1 MKALLASLPAITRQ
15 HRQFLPTIAAS
26 IRIVQREYAS
36 IPKAAPAA
44 EDQLPLRTGRPRLVI
59 LGTGWAAARLAHDID
74 PKLYDITV
82 VSPRNHMVFTPLL
95 ASTTVGTLEPRS
107 VAVHM
112 NDIQPALS
120 SPSNSLFIAEA
131 QAVDLASRTVTC
143 RSADGVSFSVSY
155 DKLAICTGSQGS
167 TFGIPGVLEHAH
179 FLRDVKQA
187 ESIRQRLI
195 ENLALAGIPGRALPD
210 WQRLLHV
217 VIVGG
222 GPTGVEVA
230 GELTDFISNELRAL
244 YPERARGM
252 RVTLVEARELLG
264 SFDASLREYAA
275 RKLIRRGVV
284 LKKGVVHE
292 VTERD
297 VVLKDGTVLPY
308 GLCIWSTGVGP
319 TPFTLSLPFAKT
331 AVGRIAVDKFMRVL
345 ASPSHHQRRDQE
357 QLLQPPKPQQQ
368 KLSASGATANATSAV
383 SAPSSSTGASPS
395 PDSPAP
401 APALASMPGMLAD
414 ESDTPS
420 TSRLEPVPHVYALGD
435 CCANPDNPLPALA
448 QVAEQQGRYLARILN
463 AAAKGPV
470 YGETTVVQQLAP
482 EFRYRHLGSM
492 ATVGGHSAVLE
503 LGDAQRKQLSLA
515 GFLSWIAWRSAYLT
529 RLGSIQKRLAVAFD
543 WTVTM
548 LFGRDLSRW

>member
-1 MKALLASLPAITRQ
+1 
-15 HRQFLPTIAAS
+15 
-26 IRIVQREYAS
+26 
-36 IPKAAPAA
+36 
-44 EDQLPLRTGRPRLVI
+44 RPRVVI
-59 LGTGWAAARLAHDID
+59 LGSGWAAARLVHDID

-82 VSPRNHMVFTPLL
+82 ISPRNHMVFTPLL

-120 SPSNSLFIAEA
+120 SPSNALYIAEA
-131 QAVDLASRTVTC
+131 QSVDPTSHTVTC
-143 RSADGVSFSVSY
+143 QSADGMSFAVSY

-187 ESIRQRLI
+187 EAIRQRLI
-195 ENLALAGIPGRALPD
+195 ENLALAGIPGRPLD
-210 WQRLLHV
+210 EWQRLLHV

-230 GELTDFISNELRAL
+230 GELTDFISNELRKL
-244 YPERARGM
+244 YPERSRAM

-284 LKKGVVHE
+284 LRKASLRGYRTVRPVQ
-292 VTERD
+292 
-297 VVLKDGTVLPY
+297 DGTVLPY

-331 AVGRIAVDKFMRVL
+331 AVGRIAVDKFMR
-345 ASPSHHQRRDQE
+345 
-357 QLLQPPKPQQQ
+357 
-368 KLSASGATANATSAV
+368 
-383 SAPSSSTGASPS
+383 
-395 PDSPAP
+395 
-401 APALASMPGMLAD
+401 
-414 ESDTPS
+414 
-420 TSRLEPVPHVYALGD
+420 PVPHVYALGD

-448 QVAEQQGRYLARILN
+448 QVAEQQGRYLARVLN

-470 YGETTVVQQLAP
+470 YGETTAVQQLAP

-503 LGDAQRKQLSLA
+503 LGDAQRRQLSLA
-515 GFLSWIAWRSAYLT
+515 GFLSWVAWRSAYLT
-529 RLGSIQKRLAVAFD
+529 RLGSLPKRLAVAFD